1 MTKNPEILAIEFSNS
16 LQARLTHEQLQEVVQ
31 RNAVE
36 TSLNICHSHDFCDA
50 NMVLYEVFFQNCMD
64 PALEGGFDLWGGL
77 WDETWNLAKFQ
88 EFNITKLQLS
98 IERTRRS
105 D

>member
-16 LQARLTHEQLQEVVQ
+16 LQARLTHEQLQDVVQ

-50 NMVLYEVFFQNCMD
+50 NMVLYEVFLKNGMD
-64 PALEGGFDLWGGL
+64 PAVEGCFDQLRGL
-77 WDETWNLAKFQ
+77 WNRTLNIVKSRKFET
-88 EFNITKLQLS
+88 TK
-98 IERTRRS
+98 I
-105 D
+105 

>member
-1 MTKNPEILAIEFSNS
+1 MTRNPKNLAIEFSNS
-16 LQARLTHEQLQEVVQ
+16 LQARLTHEELQEVVQ
-31 RNAVE
+31 RNAAE
-36 TSLNICHSHDFCDA
+36 TSIGICHSHDFCDA
-50 NMVLYEVFFQNCMD
+50 NMVLYEVFFQNGMD

-77 WDETWNLAKFQ
+77 WDATWNLAKFQ

-98 IERTRRS
+98 LERTRRS